1 MGPAAIHAGGNVVIA
16 VLGVFTA
23 AIYGWWLARLL
34 ARERRDPVW
43 VVLFGIILV
52 AATMSAQ
59 SLVVA
64 VSPIL
69 NDGVVRVFKRS
80 MLPSLAFWTAT
91 RIGLISSL
99 VFLLC
104 GFAACMPGMTRTRV
118 IDIGR
123 VIGVC
128 AVSSWVLLAFVM
140 W

>member
-1 MGPAAIHAGGNVVIA
+1 MGPAAIHAGGNVFIA

-43 VVLFGIILV
+43 VVLLGIILV
-52 AATMSAQ
+52 SITIAAQ
-59 SLVVA
+59 GLVVA

-69 NDGVVRVFKRS
+69 HDGVVRVFERS
-80 MLPSLAFWTAT
+80 MLPSLAFWTVT
-91 RIGLISSL
+91 RVGLISAL

-104 GFAACMPGMTRTRV
+104 GFAACMPGMTRAHV

-123 VIGVC
+123 VIAGC
-128 AVSSWVLLAFVM
+128 SASSWVLLSFVM